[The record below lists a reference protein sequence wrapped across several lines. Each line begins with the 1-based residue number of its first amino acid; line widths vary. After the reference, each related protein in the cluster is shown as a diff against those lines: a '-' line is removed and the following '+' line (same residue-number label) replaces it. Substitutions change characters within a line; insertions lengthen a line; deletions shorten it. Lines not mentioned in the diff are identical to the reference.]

1 MTDSTF
7 NAAEHIAAILD
18 SADLPAVRQLSVGRV
33 AVLIVVIDGRPWVV
47 TVAAPDPAPPDR
59 PFT

>member
-18 SADLPAVRQLSVGRV
+18 AADLPAVRQLSVGRV
-33 AVLIVVIDGRPWVV
+33 AVLIVVIDARPWVV
-47 TVAAPDPAPPDR
+47 TVAAA
-59 PFT
+59 